1 MKRVKQKIIHIAVM
15 SGDTIISS
23 LDLPFK
29 KKTVTIGNLKSC
41 DLYVPYYE
49 SIPEKMAL
57 LTINPNGAKL
67 KLKSQFEGRFSSNHE
82 FLEIRTF
89 LFPKLKTD
97 IATEQLPKTQMDATL
112 TVGDQAFFTYQ
123 KLTILIRLIQK
134 TVDIYNTDKSPIV
147 WLERILG
154 KIILHDPY
162 AWVTFL
168 SIFLGIIFSISIY
181 LSIWQ
186 KPFSAINKLSQTSIL
201 TNANIIHPSHYAP
214 LPEAVK
220 EKLDRHN
227 YNKTILEYT
236 NGIMKN
242 EFDLSLS
249 TSEKSKKF
257 RDPIRSQIRQRQR
270 NEQFKSIKSLKSKYS
285 NKQLEHLIYFP
296 FSDGPLIEH
305 DYEHAAEYMK
315 RVREVKLRNLISKIS
330 SRSMFENQYK
340 SEIDLKEEKVLEA
353 FAFAVGSKR
362 GAVVDLE
369 AERNENIN
377 TGIRNM
383 KVTPNQDLKNLI
395 DLNSNLFDQ
404 LAQDTISIQPNTPIT
419 TIKPATPS
427 INIAK
432 LTKEIT
438 RTHIVVKKG
447 KEKLI
452 KVPRKSKADTLLEA
466 MKINNPNYLVKFFL
480 KNKSKLKTC
489 LRKSKRKNINT
500 VVGLIIDQSGK
511 PLEINIEEKSYQ
523 NKAMDL
529 CFIKKI
535 ASWKFPVG
543 ENHPVYVSF
552 AIVFP

>member
-1 MKRVKQKIIHIAVM
+1 M

>member
-305 DYEHAAEYMK
+305 DY
-315 RVREVKLRNLISKIS
+315 
-330 SRSMFENQYK
+330 
-340 SEIDLKEEKVLEA
+340 
-353 FAFAVGSKR
+353 
-362 GAVVDLE
+362 
-369 AERNENIN
+369 
-377 TGIRNM
+377 
-383 KVTPNQDLKNLI
+383 
-395 DLNSNLFDQ
+395 
-404 LAQDTISIQPNTPIT
+404 
-419 TIKPATPS
+419 
-427 INIAK
+427 
-432 LTKEIT
+432 
-438 RTHIVVKKG
+438 
-447 KEKLI
+447 
-452 KVPRKSKADTLLEA
+452 
-466 MKINNPNYLVKFFL
+466 
-480 KNKSKLKTC
+480 
-489 LRKSKRKNINT
+489 
-500 VVGLIIDQSGK
+500 
-511 PLEINIEEKSYQ
+511 
-523 NKAMDL
+523 
-529 CFIKKI
+529 
-535 ASWKFPVG
+535 
-543 ENHPVYVSF
+543 
-552 AIVFP
+552 